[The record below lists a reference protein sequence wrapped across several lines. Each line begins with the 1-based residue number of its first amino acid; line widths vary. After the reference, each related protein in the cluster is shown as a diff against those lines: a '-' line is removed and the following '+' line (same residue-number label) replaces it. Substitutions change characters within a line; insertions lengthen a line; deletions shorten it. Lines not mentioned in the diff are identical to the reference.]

1 MSYKDFP
8 NGLNDINEYLDAR
21 HHISGTN
28 AAGTD
33 ALKIVA
39 SAEYSFTLRELLC
52 GMLSGNGL
60 KLPNI
65 QLCMHSN
72 INALLNIPG
81 LQGEL
86 KDALTDLQSG
96 MEAFMDHTKLD
107 EVLGRLNGVL
117 AEAQNVANLIN
128 FCATPVDPI
137 AIPNMLERAMGSFL
151 GAGKQLIDD
160 IGSIA
165 PGQTCSCISATGGF
179 NASVFNGGI
188 LGTIANNISSINAGS
203 LGQSVLDS
211 IRTDINSVTG
221 AISSLIDFENNI
233 SGSYATGGSQFA
245 TPDQGCNTQ
254 VGVLHNPNSGGVA
267 GNARMVSQLKGLYD
281 RLSGYPVQ
289 YSLGQSTGTAG
300 AGHQYDSNGNRILQG
315 EVIEY
320 SNIFQLLLEQSLLDI
335 IANDDNP
342 TPDIN
347 NQTPVYDYCG
357 NVIGY
362 TANYAQK
369 TAEKS
374 AGSSPTTPNS
384 PGYNAGGLTTDVSNI
399 AGSSGTTGSTTVI
412 NNFNNTGNTL
422 FVVSS
427 ESGMLNANAQT
438 DDIIVRTDILTIFT
452 RKDTTTNNSGTIT
465 DFQQA
470 TSTLF
475 DFLNNLNVE
484 SGSGIVVKDSGVS
497 RARKVVGGQGQ
508 ISVTNGDGAGGDIQI
523 DLAAN
528 PRFPGTA
535 AIKIPAG
542 TTAQRP
548 NTEVGEIRYNT
559 DTHAIEGYFGD
570 VNNWKQLI
578 TQTGNTGTLTSAVN
592 LGSGQQVFK
601 QLNGSEL
608 QFRTLTQTG
617 GITLT
622 SSGTD
627 IQISDSI
634 SSANVGSGSQVFKQR
649 STNTFQFRTI
659 TSTDNSI
666 TVTQGTDTVDLS
678 GDPDVLNSGS
688 TQTTDGT
695 ALAVQFGTGIYPE
708 PATNK
713 TWFFELR
720 ALGVATTGEKQAFKV
735 EGVITDS
742 SGTKSIVGTNS
753 KVDYQRSGTA
763 DLAQTPWDPMS
774 SYNANDVVE
783 YDLNTYTAN
792 NAINAT
798 GNNLDPAQDTTNW
811 TVTYTG
817 WNVSAEVIANAF
829 RVRVKGQTGKT
840 VNWKLRFTKIEV

>member
-1 MSYKDFP
+1 MSFKDFP

-28 AAGTD
+28 AAGSEN
-33 ALKIVA
+33 LKIVA

-86 KDALTDLQSG
+86 SDALSDLQSG
-96 MEAFMDHTKLD
+96 MESFMDHTKLD

-151 GAGKQLIDD
+151 GAGKQLIDN

-165 PGQTCSCISATGGF
+165 PGQTCACISASGGF

-188 LGTIANNISSINAGS
+188 LGTIASNISSINAGS
-203 LGQSVLDS
+203 LSQSVIDS
-211 IRTDINSVTG
+211 LRADINSVTG
-221 AISSLIDFENNI
+221 SISSLIDFENNI
-233 SGSYATGGSQFA
+233 SGSYSQGGSQFG
-245 TPDQGCNTQ
+245 TPDSGCNTEM
-254 VGVLHNPNSGGVA
+254 GVLHNPNSGGVA

-289 YSLGQSTGTAG
+289 YSLGTSAS
-300 AGHQYDSNGNRILQG
+300 GHQYDSNGNRILQG
-315 EVIEY
+315 EIIEY

-335 IANDDNP
+335 IAKDDDP

-347 NQTPVYDYCG
+347 NQIPVYDYCG
-357 NVIGY
+357 NIIGY
-362 TANYAQK
+362 TANHTQK
-369 TAEKS
+369 TSGKS
-374 AGSSPTTPNS
+374 DGSSPTTPNS

-399 AGSSGTTGSTTVI
+399 AGSSGTTGNTTVI
-412 NNFNNTGNTL
+412 NNFNNSGNNL
-422 FVVSS
+422 FVVNS
-427 ESGMLNANAQT
+427 EAGMLGASTST
-438 DDIIVRTDILTIFT
+438 DDIVIRTDILTIFT
-452 RKDTTTNNSGTIT
+452 RKDTTTNNTGTVA

-475 DFLNNLNVE
+475 NFLNNLNVE
-484 SGSGIVVKDSGVS
+484 SGNGVIVKDSGIS
-497 RARKVVGGQGQ
+497 RAREIEGVSGAIK
-508 ISVTNGDGAGGDIQI
+508 VTNGTGAGGNIKI
-523 DLAAN
+523 DLDSN
-528 PRFPGTA
+528 LRLPGTA

-559 DTHAIEGYFGD
+559 DTHSIEGYFGD
-570 VNNWKQLI
+570 TNSWKQLS
-578 TQTGNTGTLTSAVN
+578 TQTGSPGNITTALN

-601 QLNGSEL
+601 QVTGSQLE
-608 QFRTLTQTG
+608 FRTLTQTG

-622 SSGTD
+622 TSGTE

-634 SSANVGSGSQVFKQR
+634 TSANVGAGSQVFKQR
-649 STNTFQFRTI
+649 STNTFQFRTL
-659 TSTDNSI
+659 TSTDNSVTI
-666 TVTQGTDTVDLS
+666 TQGTDTVDLS
-678 GDPDVLNSGS
+678 GDPDVLTSGS

-695 ALAVQFGTGIYPE
+695 ALAVQFNSAYPE
-708 PATNK
+708 PATSK
-713 TWFFELR
+713 TWFFEMR
-720 ALGVATTGEKQAFKV
+720 AIGVATTGEKQAFKV

-783 YDLNTYTAN
+783 YDLNTYTAL

-829 RVRVKGQTGKT
+829 RVRVKGQAGKT
-840 VNWKLRFTKIEV
+840 VNWKVRFTKTEV

>member
-1 MSYKDFP
+1 MSFKDFP

-28 AAGTD
+28 AAGSEN
-33 ALKIVA
+33 LKIVA

-86 KDALTDLQSG
+86 KDALSDLQSG
-96 MEAFMDHTKLD
+96 MESFMDHTKLD

-160 IGSIA
+160 IGNIA
-165 PGQTCSCISATGGF
+165 PGQTCACISSSGGF
-179 NASVFNGGI
+179 NTNVFNGGI
-188 LGTIANNISSINAGS
+188 LGTIASNFSAINAGN
-203 LGQSVLDS
+203 LGQSVIDS

-221 AISSLIDFENNI
+221 SISSLIDFENNI
-233 SGSYATGGSQFA
+233 SGSYSQGGSQFG
-245 TPDQGCNTQ
+245 TPDSGCNTEM
-254 VGVLHNPNSGGVA
+254 GVLHNPNSGGVA
-267 GNARMVSQLKGLYD
+267 GNARMVAQLKGLYD

-289 YSLGQSTGTAG
+289 YSLGQSTGTVG

-315 EVIEY
+315 DVIEY

-335 IANDDNP
+335 IAKDDDP

-347 NQTPVYDYCG
+347 NQIPVYDYCG
-357 NVIGY
+357 NIIGY
-362 TANYAQK
+362 TANYEQK
-369 TAEKS
+369 TTGKS
-374 AGSSPTTPNS
+374 EGTSPTTPSS

-412 NNFNNTGNTL
+412 NNFNNSGNNL
-422 FVVSS
+422 FVVNS
-427 ESGMLNANAQT
+427 EAGMLGASAST
-438 DDIIVRTDILTIFT
+438 DDIVIRTDILTIFT
-452 RKDTTTNNSGTIT
+452 RKDTTTNNTGTVT

-475 DFLNNLNVE
+475 DFLNNLNIE
-484 SGSGIVVKDSGVS
+484 SGSGIVVKDSGIS
-497 RARKVVGGQGQ
+497 RARKVVGTAGQ
-508 ISVTNGDGAGGDIQI
+508 IQVTNGDGAGGDIQI

-528 PRFPGTA
+528 PRFPGTS

-570 VNNWKQLI
+570 TNSWKSI
-578 TQTGNTGTLTSAVN
+578 SDDPNTGTVNSSIN

-601 QLNGSEL
+601 QINGTQLE
-608 QFRTLTQTG
+608 FRTLTQTG

-622 SSGTD
+622 TSGTE
-627 IQISDSI
+627 IQISDSLA
-634 SSANVGSGSQVFKQR
+634 SANVGAGGQVFKQR
-649 STNTFQFRTI
+649 STNTFQFRTL
-659 TSTDNSI
+659 TSTDNSVTI
-666 TVTQGTDTVDLS
+666 TQGTDTVDLS
-678 GDPDVLNSGS
+678 GDPDVLTSGS

-695 ALAVQFGTGIYPE
+695 ALAVQFNSTYPE
-708 PATNK
+708 PAANK
-713 TWFFELR
+713 TWFFEMR
-720 ALGVATTGEKQAFKV
+720 VLGVATTGEKQAFKL
-735 EGVITDS
+735 EGVVTDS
-742 SGTKSIVGTNS
+742 SGSKSLVGTNN

-774 SYNANDVVE
+774 SYNTSDVVE

-840 VNWKLRFTKIEV
+840 VNWKVRFTKTEV

>member
-1 MSYKDFP
+1 MSFKDFP

-28 AAGTD
+28 AAGSEN
-33 ALKIVA
+33 LKIVA

-86 KDALTDLQSG
+86 KDALNELQSG
-96 MEAFMDHTKLD
+96 MESFMDHTKLD

-151 GAGKQLIDD
+151 GAGKQLIDN

-165 PGQTCSCISATGGF
+165 PGQTCACISATGGF

-188 LGTIANNISSINAGS
+188 LGTIANNFSAINAGN
-203 LGQSVLDS
+203 LGQSVIDS

-221 AISSLIDFENNI
+221 SISSLIDFENNI
-233 SGSYATGGSQFA
+233 SGSYSQGGSQFG
-245 TPDQGCNTQ
+245 TPDSGCNTEM
-254 VGVLHNPNSGGVA
+254 GVLHNPNSGGVA
-267 GNARMVSQLKGLYD
+267 GNARMVAQLKGLYD

-289 YSLGQSTGTAG
+289 YSLGTGAD
-300 AGHQYDSNGNRILQG
+300 GHQYDSNGNRILQG
-315 EVIEY
+315 EIIEY

-335 IANDDNP
+335 IARDDDP

-347 NQTPVYDYCG
+347 NQIPVYDYCG

-362 TANYAQK
+362 TANFEQK
-369 TAEKS
+369 TTGKS
-374 AGSSPTTPNS
+374 AGSSPTTPSS

-412 NNFNNTGNTL
+412 NNFNNTGNNL
-422 FVVSS
+422 FVVNS
-427 ESGMLNANAQT
+427 EAGMLSINAST
-438 DDIIVRTDILTIFT
+438 DDIVVRTDILTIFT
-452 RKDTTTNNSGTIT
+452 RKDTTTNNTGTVT

-475 DFLNNLNVE
+475 NFLNNLNVE

-497 RARKVVGGQGQ
+497 RARKVVGGTGQ

-523 DLAAN
+523 DLASN

-578 TQTGNTGTLTSAVN
+578 TQTGNTGTLTSSIN
-592 LGSGQQVFK
+592 LGTGQQVFK

-608 QFRTLTQTG
+608 QFRTLTNTG
-617 GITLT
+617 GIALT
-622 SSGTD
+622 SSGTE
-627 IQISDSI
+627 IQISDSLT
-634 SSANVGSGSQVFKQR
+634 SSNVGSGSQVFKQR

-659 TSTDNSI
+659 TSADNSV
-666 TVTQGTDTVDLS
+666 TVTQGTDTIDLS
-678 GDPDVLNSGS
+678 SDPDVLVSGS

-695 ALAVQFGTGIYPE
+695 ALAVQFNSAYPE
-708 PATNK
+708 PAANK
-713 TWFFELR
+713 TWFFEMR
-720 ALGVATTGEKQAFKV
+720 ALGVATSGEKQAFKV
-735 EGVITDS
+735 EGVVTDS

-783 YDLNTYTAN
+783 FDLNTYTAN

-840 VNWKLRFTKIEV
+840 VNWKVRITKIEV

>member
-1 MSYKDFP
+1 MSFKDFP

-28 AAGTD
+28 AAGSEN
-33 ALKIVA
+33 LKIVA

-86 KDALTDLQSG
+86 SDALNDLQSG
-96 MEAFMDHTKLD
+96 MEKFMDHTKLD

-160 IGSIA
+160 IGNIA
-165 PGQTCSCISATGGF
+165 PGQTCACISASGGF
-179 NASVFNGGI
+179 NASVFNGGV
-188 LGTIANNISSINAGS
+188 LGTIANNISAINAGN

-221 AISSLIDFENNI
+221 SISNLIDFENNI
-233 SGSYATGGSQFA
+233 SGSYAQGGSQFG
-245 TPDQGCNTQ
+245 TPDSGCNTEM
-254 VGVLHNPNSGGVA
+254 GVLHNPNSGGVA

-289 YSLGQSTGTAG
+289 YSLGQSTGIVG
-300 AGHQYDSNGNRILQG
+300 AGHQYDSNGNRIIQG
-315 EVIEY
+315 ESIEY

-335 IANDDNP
+335 IAKDDDP
-342 TPDIN
+342 TPDIS

-357 NVIGY
+357 NIIGY
-362 TANYAQK
+362 TANYTQK
-369 TAEKS
+369 TSEKS
-374 AGSSPTTPNS
+374 DGTSPTTPSS

-412 NNFNNTGNTL
+412 NNFNNSGNSL

-427 ESGMLNANAQT
+427 EAGMLSVNSST
-438 DDIIVRTDILTIFT
+438 DDIVIRTDILTIFT
-452 RKDTTTNNSGTIT
+452 RKDTTTNNLGTVA

-475 DFLNNLNVE
+475 NFLNNLNTE
-484 SGSGIVVKDSGVS
+484 SGNGLIVKDSGVS
-497 RARKVVGGQGQ
+497 RAREVEGVAGAIK
-508 ISVTNGDGAGGDIQI
+508 VTNGNGAGGNIKI
-523 DLAAN
+523 DLEDN

-535 AIKIPAG
+535 AIKIPSG

-559 DTHAIEGYFGD
+559 DTHSIEGYFGD
-570 VNNWKQLI
+570 NNSWKQLSTQSASGI
-578 TQTGNTGTLTSAVN
+578 TTALN

-601 QLNGSEL
+601 QVTGSQLE
-608 QFRTLTQTG
+608 FRTLTQTG

-622 SSGTD
+622 TSGTE
-627 IQISDSI
+627 IQISDSLT
-634 SSANVGSGSQVFKQR
+634 SANVGSGSQVFKQR
-649 STNTFQFRTI
+649 STNTFQFRTL
-659 TSTDNSI
+659 TSTDNSVTI
-666 TVTQGTDTVDLS
+666 TQGTDTVDLS
-678 GDPDVLNSGS
+678 GDPDVLTSGS

-695 ALAVQFGTGIYPE
+695 ALAVQFNSVYPE

-713 TWFFELR
+713 TWFFEMK

-735 EGVITDS
+735 EGVVTDS

-774 SYNANDVVE
+774 SYNANDIVE

-792 NAINAT
+792 NAVAST

-817 WNVSAEVIANAF
+817 WNVSAEVISNAF

-840 VNWKLRFTKIEV
+840 VNWKVRFTKTEV

>member
-1 MSYKDFP
+1 MSFKDFP

-28 AAGTD
+28 AAGSEN
-33 ALKIVA
+33 LKIVA

-86 KDALTDLQSG
+86 SDALSDLQSG
-96 MEAFMDHTKLD
+96 MESFMDHTKLD

-151 GAGKQLIDD
+151 GAGKQLIDN

-165 PGQTCSCISATGGF
+165 PGQTCACISSSGGF

-188 LGTIANNISSINAGS
+188 LGTIASNISSINAGS
-203 LGQSVLDS
+203 LGQSVIDS

-221 AISSLIDFENNI
+221 SISSLIDFENNI
-233 SGSYATGGSQFA
+233 SGSYSQGGSQFG
-245 TPDQGCNTQ
+245 TPDSGCNTEM
-254 VGVLHNPNSGGVA
+254 GVLHNPNSGGVA

-289 YSLGQSTGTAG
+289 YSLGTSAS
-300 AGHQYDSNGNRILQG
+300 GHQYDSNGNRILQG
-315 EVIEY
+315 EIIEY

-335 IANDDNP
+335 IAKDDDP

-347 NQTPVYDYCG
+347 NQIPVYDYCG
-357 NVIGY
+357 NIIGY
-362 TANYAQK
+362 TANHTQK
-369 TAEKS
+369 TSGKS
-374 AGSSPTTPNS
+374 DGSSPTTPNS

-399 AGSSGTTGSTTVI
+399 AGSSGTTGNTTVI
-412 NNFNNTGNTL
+412 NNFNNSGNNL
-422 FVVSS
+422 FVVNS
-427 ESGMLNANAQT
+427 EAGMLGASTST
-438 DDIIVRTDILTIFT
+438 DDIVIRTDILTIFT
-452 RKDTTTNNSGTIT
+452 RKDTTTNNTGTVA

-475 DFLNNLNVE
+475 NFLNNLNVE
-484 SGSGIVVKDSGVS
+484 SGNGVIVKDSGVS
-497 RARKVVGGQGQ
+497 RAREIEGVSGAIK
-508 ISVTNGDGAGGDIQI
+508 VTNGTGAGGNIKI
-523 DLAAN
+523 DLDN
-528 PRFPGTA
+528 NLRLPGTA

-559 DTHAIEGYFGD
+559 DTHSIEGYFGD
-570 VNNWKQLI
+570 TNSWKQLS
-578 TQTGNTGTLTSAVN
+578 TQTGSPGNITTALN

-601 QLNGSEL
+601 QVTGSQLE
-608 QFRTLTQTG
+608 FRTLTQTG

-622 SSGTD
+622 TSGTE

-634 SSANVGSGSQVFKQR
+634 TSANVGAGSQVFKQR
-649 STNTFQFRTI
+649 STNTFQFRTL
-659 TSTDNSI
+659 TSTDNSVTI
-666 TVTQGTDTVDLS
+666 TQGTDTVDLS
-678 GDPDVLNSGS
+678 GDPDVLTSGS

-695 ALAVQFGTGIYPE
+695 ALAVQFNSAYPE
-708 PATNK
+708 PATSK
-713 TWFFELR
+713 TWFFEMR
-720 ALGVATTGEKQAFKV
+720 AIGVATTGEKQAFKV

-783 YDLNTYTAN
+783 YDLNTYTAL

-829 RVRVKGQTGKT
+829 RVRVKGQAGKT
-840 VNWKLRFTKIEV
+840 VNWKVRFTKTEV